1 MPDNNQN
8 SQSQVVRRY
17 YPSLSSVVSPEDF
30 PDILGFVKDGILN
43 LFEKIHYKDLQYN
56 KSPRGDAAFYSLS
69 IVSPNRIDI
78 EIPGTGIYLV
88 LNPDLAGGDSTISS
102 FPITVEYEW
111 QVLAYLREFSLGN
124 FSFQPQEIFEIALR
138 VLNINEE
145 QALAQFINTFTVPIN
160 DSVGTL
166 EQFKADVEQ
175 YNIGIGNTNFSLPI
189 ITEDTK
195 LYQLV
200 ESIYEQTN
208 NHATLIAFGTYV
220 LENDV
225 DETWRKLK
233 QFFKNLLPQ
242 DIESYIKEIL
252 IPKFRATLLLT
263 AAIEF
268 PRNILKPV
276 FPENSSD
283 TYPDLEVIPEGTPGF
298 PDKVLFS
305 FGEAL
310 FYADTEKGF
319 GYNLDIVLNTITPA
333 QIGNTGFIIDIHNLK
348 IDLSKT
354 ENIIEADL
362 DNRPPDFM
370 GVYMERTN
378 IYFPKKWFKK
388 ETGQTLAITGDR
400 LLIGTG
406 GMSGTIALRATYA
419 HNESGTI
426 TDYFSEY
433 FNFNYPISVNS
444 TGTSTQIVD
453 YTALLSH
460 INSLENP
467 YQLKFVFPLSITAN
481 AIVYEFEKEIGY
493 YNFIN
498 AIDPNRFMWF
508 KLGKNSERA
517 WEIGFRQFD
526 ITFYHG
532 KVVESNIHAQLVIP
546 KFNRQDGVTNDNGKT
561 VIDLQGHWEDEENFN
576 LTASFLPTG
585 LPVSIPEVF
594 TYHLKTAELGKEDDD
609 FYVGTSGTIQFEGF
623 LKETLKLGPIEIERL
638 RIYSDGSIEF
648 KGGSVQLIDPIVLP
662 LGPVE
667 ITVSAIH
674 YGSHQKEVNGVMRK
688 FNYFGFDGGV
698 SIDPL
703 GIEVRGDGV
712 KYYYCVDDLENKPHP
727 YLHIQTLYLDLT
739 IPANSGSLA
748 QINGWVTIP
757 EPGVS
762 KEYAGGI
769 TLQIPSVN
777 LAGKADI
784 KLMPKYPAF
793 IIDCELEP
801 PVPIPLGSFAIYG
814 FRGLLGYRYVAEK
827 QAVPGLTSD
836 NTWYE
841 YYKAPKL
848 GINVQ
853 KFNGP
858 DKSVNYNTLVSLG
871 AGATLGTSAD
881 DGYTFSIKA
890 MALFSI
896 PSLFMI
902 DGRANILAARLGLD
916 DTKDPPFFAFVA
928 VGDNSLE
935 FGFGADYKL
944 PGNGKILTVY
954 ADVQAGFFFKN
965 QKPWYVNIGT
975 NVNPIT
981 ARILTLLTIKSY
993 VMLSAKGIEAGARGE
1008 FNFDRNYGVIKVQAH
1023 AFIEVGGK
1031 ISFERPQMG
1040 AYLMAGVSARVRV
1053 LFVTLNLEI
1062 GILFGVEAPK
1072 PFLIYGK
1079 FYFRVK
1085 VGIKI
1090 FGKRITL
1097 FKFSGNLE
1105 VVWNFNK
1112 NVDRTP
1118 INPFLGGFDN
1128 LNSLTEAQIAVLDE
1142 IVEGI
1147 NMLTNESFSLCYL
1160 SSRPDDNQ
1168 VPLNERTPENFE
1180 NGKIL
1185 EHIIPLDTYIDIKS
1199 QKGLLPGNAQDPNN
1213 SVRKLIGGINNAPAN
1228 YVDLIPPV
1236 STIKGRSIR
1245 QVKHQY
1251 TIDHLEIK
1259 FWNETKNI
1267 WESYHPY
1274 EALYP
1279 NEPSIANLKVGQFQ
1293 KADGI
1298 YNAVRILATTPFSYT
1313 EQGEPG
1319 WYVPEQYGVNAS
1331 ALFCEAEHKEHKC
1344 AKFLQKPLNAKY
1356 YCGDVNTPLFSN
1368 DVSFQLITP
1377 NPDEDFAYIT
1387 DEANVF
1393 NLPKSLAF
1401 NNWNGL
1407 EILLPQPTIMTGLK
1421 LSNYSNGVKV
1431 KFYSILQSPQNDVMF
1446 NVVYGNPNPNASNVN
1461 EPYEMV
1467 LFGNSLNEEIKYNYT
1482 TNAIGEWLPIHEN
1495 WRPITRIVVEPIF
1508 DSSINQQIAL
1518 INDQIATIENDNNLI
1533 SIGAIDGDILSTV
1546 LLEQELHQLICGA
1559 SSSSFINRYSKKDA
1573 LNYYYSKEFIE
1584 KDSNFIYS
1592 IGTTEQKGLISKIA
1606 TDGTLIWERKYELLE
1621 NMNEKLIFKRIIQI
1635 EKSEENQF
1643 QYIVYATTGKD
1654 HYLLSFNP
1662 EDGKVIWFKHIEWKD
1677 EDIFVHIAPSKK
1689 EFQFYL
1695 TLSDRNQIDTK
1706 REPFVAVVDS
1716 SGTLIKGTLLIIEK
1730 EEFIINAICED
1741 KEGLVV
1747 AGRYIEG
1754 DYNDSVGVIIKLDST
1769 LKIISSLKID
1779 KRYTTIHDIKIMDDG
1794 SYLLSGY
1801 DSKQDGIFALLI
1813 NEEGVYAT
1821 YQFPST
1827 SNHNSSIQLNNEG
1840 FYLLQNNDYNGVLHK
1855 MSYDFNVIW
1864 SKEIHL
1870 NSGTNGIRNFTFNRA
1885 SNAITLNC
1893 FNQNEGSLVVHTNSH
1908 LQSCLTNVLSI
1919 SGLINNELGIIKFDA
1934 KQETYELGL
1943 KEHSSNSEII
1953 TSEIKQ
1959 HCKEEG
1965 CGEEDPKVCQLYQ
1978 QISTIYESCLID
1990 PQIITG
1996 SNFET
2001 VSLCYREIQ
2010 NLITAF
2016 DPNYNL
2022 IKYLNYELELIQ
2034 QFLSKKDI
2042 QNYTLAWGAV
2052 DSILTYLNEVGNCI
2066 CECTPK
2072 EFTMIHQV
2080 CWMSVE
2086 DYEYNINIPSQE
2098 AIAEDAQAAID
2109 GITKYIQPIWRPDT
2123 SYYVHFV
2130 LKDNVDNGST
2140 IQSYPYTYGFRT
2152 AGPVGYFHTHDKS
2165 TYGDLKLKNGDRLL
2179 KEDNTNGNSYF
2190 VVSNNGLEN
2199 ENGSLYIN
2207 NTNGFI
2213 LEDTTG
2219 YLRDAVTGIY
2229 IQIPGSN
2236 PEKRLKVVAH
2246 PDKYPL
2252 TTLKQYIDYNRSY
2265 PNADGNLLSAKPLFY
2280 DDQVSMINGKIA
2292 STTQIQLFFSKAYAT
2307 HFFHKWEPYK
2317 NEPSSDN
2324 SLAGRLKIVIKDPVE
2339 DITIVNPPYLD
2350 YDENDTEHT
2359 YIPQT
2364 EEVWNPE
2371 ENPQVPF
2378 AIDHY
2383 FNLMEAPNCM
2393 GEVIITK
2400 PASEYVTIFP
2410 KHLKPNKLYT
2420 AIVNNLFD
2428 VNHNG
2433 NFDTVAAIDETREVH
2448 KFVFKTSRYKDFKE
2462 QVESYFLEREFEGN
2476 LVQRD
2481 AIFNL
2486 EKPFT
2491 QAEID
2496 ASYTTIWNWNNIIN
2510 QQALTGFTPE
2520 IIETLTNDYQHPFDR
2535 VFEGILGLK
2544 PLNEAVS
2551 TEVNVIKDT
2560 NTGSIIALIVRNPEP
2575 FNNPKFRQEVIKDTI
2590 EVMTEGNINSSYM
2603 VLFSKD
2609 HSQVII
2615 MNSAKNI
2622 IENISLK
2629 FKYKVYRDILPG
2641 DDVVLNYPVMT
2652 EVIIPVDLLNN

>member
-1 MPDNNQN
+1 MPAPQFYPALNKLISSENVPEPIKSGIDSLFSKLFYKSYYVEKSVYGEVAYHHLVLVFNKYGFNLFGGDDGMEILFNPGEVADTTEIPISLYYNLPIQKYVREIKLQN
-8 SQSQVVRRY
+8 LSTVEDYFNLILEMFNINKNDLLYEAIGAFLNGYENPVQAFVNDFNSNPDY
-17 YPSLSSVVSPEDF
+17 SSYTPLSLTYESGGFEEDF
-30 PDILGFVKDGILN
+30 SLVQDIAQQLEANNIDIKLYLLEN
-43 LFEKIHYKDLQYN
+43 Y
-56 KSPRGDAAFYSLS
+56 
-69 IVSPNRIDI
+69 IDI
-78 EIPGTGIYLV
+78 ENITSGIENLS
-88 LNPDLAGGDSTISS
+88 LLFKKWMG
-102 FPITVEYEW
+102 
-111 QVLAYLREFSLGN
+111 EFSL
-124 FSFQPQEIFEIALR
+124 EKII
-138 VLNINEE
+138 
-145 QALAQFINTFTVPIN
+145 
-160 DSVGTL
+160 
-166 EQFKADVEQ
+166 
-175 YNIGIGNTNFSLPI
+175 SL
-189 ITEDTK
+189 
-195 LYQLV
+195 
-200 ESIYEQTN
+200 
-208 NHATLIAFGTYV
+208 F
-220 LENDV
+220 
-225 DETWRKLK
+225 
-233 QFFKNLLPQ
+233 
-242 DIESYIKEIL
+242 
-252 IPKFRATLLLT
+252 IPKFSVSVDVLEVAL
-263 AAIEF
+263 AF
-268 PRNILKPV
+268 PRKWLKPV
-276 FPENSSD
+276 D
-283 TYPDLEVIPEGTPGF
+283 ATTLEVIEDESVKAMLIYNVGSVAYNSETGF
-298 PDKVLFS
+298 EFVNPDNFDLS
-305 FGEAL
+305 
-310 FYADTEKGF
+310 
-319 GYNLDIVLNTITPA
+319 PC
-333 QIGNTGFIIDIHNLK
+333 QIGNTGI
-348 IDLSKT
+348 
-354 ENIIEADL
+354 IIEIQDLAFDFKNDSNIPQADA
-362 DNRPPDFM
+362 DGRPLTFK
-370 GVYMERTN
+370 G
-378 IYFPKKWFKK
+378 IYAEEINLILPKKWFKDVDGTTAK
-388 ETGQTLAITGDR
+388 ISGYNI
-400 LLIGTG
+400 LIGTEG
-406 GMSGTIALRATYA
+406 GVSGTVALVGLGGDNTLWA
-419 HNESGTI
+419 NIGSSDGFKVG
-426 TDYFSEY
+426 FS
-433 FNFNYPISVNS
+433 
-444 TGTSTQIVD
+444 
-453 YTALLSH
+453 
-460 INSLENP
+460 
-467 YQLKFVFPLSITAN
+467 
-481 AIVYEFEKEIGY
+481 
-493 YNFIN
+493 
-498 AIDPNRFMWF
+498 
-508 KLGKNSERA
+508 
-517 WEIGFRQFD
+517 QFD
-526 ITFYHG
+526 ISFKQN
-532 KVVESNIHAQLVIP
+532 KVISSNIKGALEIK
-546 KFNRQDGVTNDNGKT
+546 KFVYPGTTDPVQ
-561 VIDLQGHWEDEENFN
+561 IDIEGHLSDEGDFN
-576 LTASFLPTG
+576 LTASAQPPYPIEFPD
-585 LPVSIPEVF
+585 VF
-594 TYHLKTAELGKEDDD
+594 TYHMKSVELGKEDND
-609 FYVGTSGTIQFEGF
+609 FYIGTSGTLQFEGF
-623 LKETLKLGPIEIERL
+623 LKETLQLGPIEIERL

-648 KGGSVQLIDPIVLP
+648 KGGSVQLINPIVLP

-1112 NVDRTP
+1112 NIDRTP
-1118 INPFLGGFDN
+1118 INPLINISNQAAIPELVQGVNMLSNETFVLAY
-1128 LNSLTEAQIAVLDE
+1128 LNSIPAVNVLP
-1142 IVEGI
+1142 
-1147 NMLTNESFSLCYL
+1147 NE
-1160 SSRPDDNQ
+1160 
-1168 VPLNERTPENFE
+1168 VLN
-1180 NGKIL
+1180 
-1185 EHIIPLDTYIDIKS
+1185 HIIPLDTYIDIKT
-1199 QKGLLPGNAQDPNN
+1199 QKGLLPGNAQDLNN

-1293 KADGI
+1293 KTDGI

-1331 ALFCEAEHKEHKC
+1331 TLFCEAEHKEHKC

-1387 DEANVF
+1387 EAANVF
-1393 NLPKSLAF
+1393 NVPKSLAF

-1431 KFYSILQSPQNDVMF
+1431 KFYSIIQSPQNDVLF

-1495 WRPITRIVVEPIF
+1495 WRPITRIIVEPIF
-1508 DSSINQQIAL
+1508 DSSISQQIAL

-1546 LLEQELHQLICGA
+1546 SLEQELHQLICGA
-1559 SSSSFINRYSKKDA
+1559 SDNGNSSSFINRYSKKDA

-1606 TDGTLIWERKYELLE
+1606 NDGTLIWERKYELLE

-1706 REPFVAVVDS
+1706 KEPFVAVVDS

-1741 KEGLVV
+1741 NEGLVV

-1754 DYNDSVGVIIKLDST
+1754 DYNDSVGVIIKLDSS

-1779 KRYTTIHDIKIMDDG
+1779 KRYTTIHDIKIMDNG

-1801 DSKQDGIFALLI
+1801 DSKEDGIFALLI
-1813 NEEGVYAT
+1813 NEEGVYNT

-1827 SNHNSSIQLNNEG
+1827 SNHNSSTQLNNEG

-1855 MSYDFNVIW
+1855 MSFDFNVIW

-1934 KQETYELGL
+1934 KQVTYELGL

-1959 HCKEEG
+1959 YCKEEG

-2022 IKYLNYELELIQ
+2022 IKYLNYELELIN

-2052 DSILTYLNEVGNCI
+2052 ESILTYLNEVGNCI

-2123 SYYVHFV
+2123 SYYVHFI

-2229 IQIPGSN
+2229 IKIPGSN

>member
-1 MPDNNQN
+1 LTYAFNNE
-8 SQSQVVRRY
+8 
-17 YPSLSSVVSPEDF
+17 SLDDF
-30 PDILGFVKDGILN
+30 IK
-43 LFEKIHYKDLQYN
+43 KIIFPQIEASLE
-56 KSPRGDAAFYSLS
+56 LS
-69 IVSPNRIDI
+69 I
-78 EIPGTGIYLV
+78 GL
-88 LNPDLAGGDSTISS
+88 S
-102 FPITVEYEW
+102 FP
-111 QVLAYLREFSLGN
+111 
-124 FSFQPQEIFEIALR
+124 
-138 VLNINEE
+138 
-145 QALAQFINTFTVPIN
+145 
-160 DSVGTL
+160 
-166 EQFKADVEQ
+166 
-175 YNIGIGNTNFSLPI
+175 
-189 ITEDTK
+189 
-195 LYQLV
+195 
-200 ESIYEQTN
+200 
-208 NHATLIAFGTYV
+208 
-220 LENDV
+220 
-225 DETWRKLK
+225 RK
-233 QFFKNLLPQ
+233 
-242 DIESYIKEIL
+242 
-252 IPKFRATLLLT
+252 
-263 AAIEF
+263 
-268 PRNILKPV
+268 ILKP
-276 FPENSSD
+276 
-283 TYPDLEVIPEGTPGF
+283 
-298 PDKVLFS
+298 
-305 FGEAL
+305 
-310 FYADTEKGF
+310 
-319 GYNLDIVLNTITPA
+319 LDIEGGIVLPEPELSILIFDIGSLEFSTSGGMKFAEGISASLNHPS
-333 QIGNTGFIIDIHNLK
+333 QIGNTGLGINFQNVKL
-348 IDLSKT
+348 DLSK
-354 ENIIEADL
+354 EKNILEADL
-362 DNRPPDFM
+362 DGRSIDFT
-370 GVYMERTN
+370 G
-378 IYFPKKWFKK
+378 IYVQKASITLPQKWFKSDNNMSA
-388 ETGQTLAITGDR
+388 TLQIAGYN

-406 GMSGTIALRATYA
+406 GISGTVALEAIDTQNGINTDDYLWLKIGSQDGFKIGFNMFDIVFKQGKIISSNINA
-419 HNESGTI
+419 ELEIKKFIYKSGP
-426 TDYFSEY
+426 
-433 FNFNYPISVNS
+433 NA
-444 TGTSTQIVD
+444 GQIV
-453 YTALLSH
+453 
-460 INSLENP
+460 
-467 YQLKFVFPLSITAN
+467 K
-481 AIVYEFEKEIGY
+481 IG
-493 YNFIN
+493 
-498 AIDPNRFMWF
+498 
-508 KLGKNSERA
+508 
-517 WEIGFRQFD
+517 
-526 ITFYHG
+526 
-532 KVVESNIHAQLVIP
+532 VEGHLND
-546 KFNRQDGVTNDNGKT
+546 DGD
-561 VIDLQGHWEDEENFN
+561 FN
-576 LTASFLPTG
+576 LTASAKPPYPIEFPN
-585 LPVSIPEVF
+585 VF
-594 TYHLKTAELGKEDDD
+594 TYRMKSVELGKEDND
-609 FYVGTSGTIQFEGF
+609 FYIGTSGTLQFEGF
-623 LKETLKLGPIEIERL
+623 LKETLNLGPIEIERL

-712 KYYYCVDDLENKPHP
+712 KYYYCVDDLDDKPHP
-727 YLHIQTLYLDLT
+727 YLHIQTLYLDLV

-748 QINGWVTIP
+748 KINGWVTIP

-1112 NVDRTP
+1112 NIDRTP
-1118 INPFLGGFDN
+1118 INPLINISNQAAIPELVQGVNMLSNETFVLAY
-1128 LNSLTEAQIAVLDE
+1128 LNSIPAVNVLP
-1142 IVEGI
+1142 
-1147 NMLTNESFSLCYL
+1147 NE
-1160 SSRPDDNQ
+1160 
-1168 VPLNERTPENFE
+1168 VLN
-1180 NGKIL
+1180 
-1185 EHIIPLDTYIDIKS
+1185 HIIPLDTYIDIKT

-1293 KADGI
+1293 KTDGI

-1331 ALFCEAEHKEHKC
+1331 TLFCEAEHKEHKC

-1387 DEANVF
+1387 EEANVF
-1393 NLPKSLAF
+1393 NVPKSLVF

-1431 KFYSILQSPQNDVMF
+1431 KFYSIIQSPQNDVMF

-1508 DSSINQQIAL
+1508 DSSISQQIAL

-1546 LLEQELHQLICGA
+1546 SLEQELHQLICGA
-1559 SSSSFINRYSKKDA
+1559 SDNGNSSLFINRYSKKDA

-1584 KDSNFIYS
+1584 KDSNVIYS

-1606 TDGTLIWERKYELLE
+1606 TDGTLIWERKYQLLE

-1643 QYIVYATTGKD
+1643 QYIVYATIGKD

-1677 EDIFVHIAPSKK
+1677 EDIFVHITPSKK

-1706 REPFVAVVDS
+1706 KEPFVAVVDS
-1716 SGTLIKGTLLIIEK
+1716 SGTLIKGTLLVIEK

-1741 KEGLVV
+1741 NEGLVV

-1754 DYNDSVGVIIKLDST
+1754 DYNDSVGVIIKLDSS

-1779 KRYTTIHDIKIMDDG
+1779 KRYTTIHDIKIMDNG

-1801 DSKQDGIFALLI
+1801 DSKEDGIFALLI
-1813 NEEGVYAT
+1813 NEEGVYNT

-1855 MSYDFNVIW
+1855 MSFDFNVIW

-1953 TSEIKQ
+1953 TSEIKEY
-1959 HCKEEG
+1959 CKEEG

-1978 QISTIYESCLID
+1978 QISNIYESCLID

-2010 NLITAF
+2010 NLIAAF

-2022 IKYLNYELELIQ
+2022 IEYLNYELELIN

-2042 QNYTLAWGAV
+2042 QNYTLAWSAV
-2052 DSILTYLNEVGNCI
+2052 QSILNYLNEIGNCI

-2109 GITKYIQPIWRPDT
+2109 GITKYIQPIWRPNT

-2140 IQSYPYTYGFRT
+2140 IQSYPYTFGFST
-2152 AGPVGYFHTHDKS
+2152 GGPVGYFHTHDKS

-2190 VVSNNGLEN
+2190 VVSSNGLEN

-2207 NTNGFI
+2207 NTDGFI

-2229 IQIPGSN
+2229 IKIPGSN
-2236 PEKRLKVVAH
+2236 PEKPLKVVAH
-2246 PDKYPL
+2246 SDKYPL

-2280 DDQVSMINGKIA
+2280 DDQVSMINGQIA

-2307 HFFHKWEPYK
+2307 HFFHKWESYK
-2317 NEPSSDN
+2317 NAPSSDN

-2339 DITIVNPPYLD
+2339 DISIVNPPYLD
-2350 YDENDTEHT
+2350 YNPNDNEYTH
-2359 YIPQT
+2359 IPQT

-2433 NFDTVAAIDETREVH
+2433 NFDTVATIDETREVH

-2462 QVESYFLEREFEGN
+2462 QIESYFLEREFEGN

-2481 AIFNL
+2481 AVFNL

-2496 ASYTTIWNWNNIIN
+2496 ASYTTIWNWNNITN

-2575 FNNPKFRQEVIKDTI
+2575 FNNPKFRQEVVNDTI
-2590 EVMTEGNINSSYM
+2590 QIITDGNVNDSYL

-2609 HSQVII
+2609 NSQAII
-2615 MNSAKNI
+2615 MNSVKNI

-2629 FKYKVYRDILPG
+2629 FKYKVYRDVLPG

-2652 EVIIPVDLLNN
+2652 EVILPVDLLNN

>member
-1 MPDNNQN
+1 MPAPQFYPALNKLISSENVPEPIKSGIDSLFSKLFYKSYYVEKSVYGEVAYHHLVLVFNKYGFNLFGGDDGMEILFNPGEVADTTEIPISLYYNLPIQKYVREIKLQN
-8 SQSQVVRRY
+8 LSTVEDYFNLILEMFNINKNDLLYEAIGAFLNGYENPVQAFVNDFNSNPDY
-17 YPSLSSVVSPEDF
+17 SSYTPLSLTYESGGFEEDF
-30 PDILGFVKDGILN
+30 SLVQDIA
-43 LFEKIHYKDLQYN
+43 LQLEANNIDIKLYLLEN
-56 KSPRGDAAFYSLS
+56 Y
-69 IVSPNRIDI
+69 IDI
-78 EIPGTGIYLV
+78 ENITSGIENLS
-88 LNPDLAGGDSTISS
+88 LLFKKWMG
-102 FPITVEYEW
+102 
-111 QVLAYLREFSLGN
+111 EFSL
-124 FSFQPQEIFEIALR
+124 EKII
-138 VLNINEE
+138 
-145 QALAQFINTFTVPIN
+145 
-160 DSVGTL
+160 
-166 EQFKADVEQ
+166 
-175 YNIGIGNTNFSLPI
+175 SL
-189 ITEDTK
+189 
-195 LYQLV
+195 
-200 ESIYEQTN
+200 
-208 NHATLIAFGTYV
+208 F
-220 LENDV
+220 
-225 DETWRKLK
+225 
-233 QFFKNLLPQ
+233 
-242 DIESYIKEIL
+242 
-252 IPKFRATLLLT
+252 IPKFSVSVDVLEVAL
-263 AAIEF
+263 AF
-268 PRNILKPV
+268 PRKWLKPV
-276 FPENSSD
+276 D
-283 TYPDLEVIPEGTPGF
+283 ATTLEVIEDESVKAMLIYNVGSVAYNSETGF
-298 PDKVLFS
+298 EFVNPDNFDLSPCQV
-305 FGEAL
+305 
-310 FYADTEKGF
+310 
-319 GYNLDIVLNTITPA
+319 
-333 QIGNTGFIIDIHNLK
+333 GNTGI
-348 IDLSKT
+348 
-354 ENIIEADL
+354 IIEIQDLAFDFKNDSNIPQADA
-362 DNRPPDFM
+362 DGRPLTFK
-370 GVYMERTN
+370 G
-378 IYFPKKWFKK
+378 IYAEEINLILPKKWFKDVDGTTAK
-388 ETGQTLAITGDR
+388 ISGYNI
-400 LLIGTG
+400 LIGTEG
-406 GMSGTIALRATYA
+406 GVSGTVALVGLGGDNTLWA
-419 HNESGTI
+419 NIGSSDGFKVG
-426 TDYFSEY
+426 FS
-433 FNFNYPISVNS
+433 
-444 TGTSTQIVD
+444 
-453 YTALLSH
+453 
-460 INSLENP
+460 
-467 YQLKFVFPLSITAN
+467 
-481 AIVYEFEKEIGY
+481 
-493 YNFIN
+493 
-498 AIDPNRFMWF
+498 
-508 KLGKNSERA
+508 
-517 WEIGFRQFD
+517 QFD
-526 ITFYHG
+526 ISFKQN
-532 KVVESNIHAQLVIP
+532 KVISSNIKGALEIK
-546 KFNRQDGVTNDNGKT
+546 KFVYPGTTDPVQ
-561 VIDLQGHWEDEENFN
+561 IDIEGHLSDEGDFN
-576 LTASFLPTG
+576 LTASAQPPYPIEFPD
-585 LPVSIPEVF
+585 VF
-594 TYHLKTAELGKEDDD
+594 TYHMKSVELGKEDND
-609 FYVGTSGTIQFEGF
+609 FYIGTSGTLQFEGF
-623 LKETLKLGPIEIERL
+623 LKETLNLGPIEIERL

-1185 EHIIPLDTYIDIKS
+1185 NHVIPLDTYIDIKS

-1236 STIKGRSIR
+1236 STINGRSIR

-1331 ALFCEAEHKEHKC
+1331 TLFCEAEHKEHKC
-1344 AKFLQKPLNAKY
+1344 AKFMQKPLNAKY
-1356 YCGDVNTPLFSN
+1356 YCGDVNTSLFSN

-1621 NMNEKLIFKRIIQI
+1621 NKNEKLIFKRIIQI

-1716 SGTLIKGTLLIIEK
+1716 SGTLIKGTLLVIEK

-1779 KRYTTIHDIKIMDDG
+1779 KRYTIIHDIKIMDNG

-1813 NEEGVYAT
+1813 NEEGVYTT
-1821 YQFPST
+1821 YQFPLT

-1943 KEHSSNSEII
+1943 KEHSSNSEIF

-1959 HCKEEG
+1959 YCKEEG

-1990 PQIITG
+1990 PQIIIG

-2016 DPNYNL
+2016 DLNYNL
-2022 IKYLNYELELIQ
+2022 IEYLNYELELIK

-2229 IQIPGSN
+2229 IKIPGSN

>member
-1 MPDNNQN
+1 MSNQIMH
-8 SQSQVVRRY
+8 
-17 YPSLSSVVSPEDF
+17 PSLSQLLPLDKIPNEVEAIRDALASIFDS
-30 PDILGFVKDGILN
+30 IFVKDLIASQSYDNSSG
-43 LFEKIHYKDLQYN
+43 
-56 KSPRGDAAFYSLS
+56 FYSLTLTTYNS
-69 IVSPNRIDI
+69 IGIDI
-78 EIPGTGIYLV
+78 PVAQDLRLV
-88 LNPDLAGGDSTISS
+88 LNPTNLGTTEIPIAFDYSWIILKYINDFNFDSFDNTIKSVLQILFELA
-102 FPITVEYEW
+102 E
-111 QVLAYLREFSLGN
+111 
-124 FSFQPQEIFEIALR
+124 
-138 VLNINEE
+138 INEKTFLNELIISFYPGVNAIEDFVIQFNSVQNTTLTTLNDTEASNEDSLDHIIE
-145 QALAQFINTFTVPIN
+145 QIAELDLDLLEFAYENLIDVGDEGLDRLKKLFARYFDNIEENLKEALE
-160 DSVGTL
+160 L
-166 EQFKADVEQ
+166 
-175 YNIGIGNTNFSLPI
+175 NF
-189 ITEDTK
+189 
-195 LYQLV
+195 
-200 ESIYEQTN
+200 N
-208 NHATLIAFGTYV
+208 AT
-220 LENDV
+220 
-225 DETWRKLK
+225 
-233 QFFKNLLPQ
+233 
-242 DIESYIKEIL
+242 IKEISVGL
-252 IPKFRATLLLT
+252 Q
-263 AAIEF
+263 F
-268 PRNILKPV
+268 PHKWLRPV
-276 FPENSSD
+276 KTSDIFVPELPNLQDDDVLPD
-283 TYPDLEVIPEGTPGF
+283 TY
-298 PDKVLFS
+298 FS
-305 FGEAL
+305 YLKFDVGSL
-310 FYADTEKGF
+310 IYSSKR
-319 GYNLDIVLNTITPA
+319 
-333 QIGNTGFIIDIHNLK
+333 GFIFNNMSSFSLNRSVIGKTGMIAEFTGLK
-348 IDLSKT
+348 IDLNKDR
-354 ENIIEADL
+354 NIPEATFDGR
-362 DNRPPDFM
+362 DVAFK
-370 GVYMERTN
+370 GVYAEN
-378 IYFPKKWFKK
+378 VAIQLPKKWFKK
-388 ETGQTLAITGDR
+388 ENNATLQISGKQ
-400 LLIGTG
+400 LLIGSEG
-406 GMSGTIALRATYA
+406 GISGTILL
-419 HNESGTI
+419 ESIVQGNPI
-426 TDYFSEY
+426 TEIDY
-433 FNFNYPISVNS
+433 
-444 TGTSTQIVD
+444 
-453 YTALLSH
+453 
-460 INSLENP
+460 
-467 YQLKFVFPLSITAN
+467 
-481 AIVYEFEKEIGY
+481 
-493 YNFIN
+493 
-498 AIDPNRFMWF
+498 MWF
-508 KLGKNSERA
+508 KLGGDN
-517 WEIGFRQFD
+517 GFLLGFNKFD
-526 ITFYHG
+526 ITFKQN
-532 KVVESNIHAQLVIP
+532 KVVSSNIKGALEIK
-546 KFNRQDGVTNDNGKT
+546 KFVYPPNTIVNNQNVSGQTVHIDINGHLSDDGD
-561 VIDLQGHWEDEENFN
+561 FN
-576 LTASFLPTG
+576 LTASAKPPYPIEFPN
-585 LPVSIPEVF
+585 VF
-594 TYHLKTAELGKEDDD
+594 TYRMKSVELGKEDDD
-609 FYVGTSGTIQFEGF
+609 FYIGTSGTLQFEGF
-623 LKETLKLGPIEIERL
+623 LKETLNLGPIEIERL

-698 SIDPL
+698 NIDPL

-712 KYYYCVDDLENKPHP
+712 KYYYCVDDLDDKPHP
-727 YLHIQTLYLDLT
+727 YLHIQTLYLDLV

-748 QINGWVTIP
+748 KINGWVTIP

-1118 INPFLGGFDN
+1118 INPLINISNQAAIPELVQGVNMLSNETFVLAY
-1128 LNSLTEAQIAVLDE
+1128 LNSIPAVNVLP
-1142 IVEGI
+1142 
-1147 NMLTNESFSLCYL
+1147 NE
-1160 SSRPDDNQ
+1160 
-1168 VPLNERTPENFE
+1168 VLN
-1180 NGKIL
+1180 
-1185 EHIIPLDTYIDIKS
+1185 HIIPLDTYIDIKT

-1236 STIKGRSIR
+1236 STINGRSIR

-1331 ALFCEAEHKEHKC
+1331 TLFCEAEHKEHKC
-1344 AKFLQKPLNAKY
+1344 AKFMQKPLNAKY
-1356 YCGDVNTPLFSN
+1356 YCGDVNTSLFSN

-1621 NMNEKLIFKRIIQI
+1621 NKNEKLIFKRIIQI

-1706 REPFVAVVDS
+1706 KEPFVTVVDS
-1716 SGTLIKGTLLIIEK
+1716 SGTLIKGTLLLIEK

-1779 KRYTTIHDIKIMDDG
+1779 KRYTTIHDINIMDNG

-1813 NEEGVYAT
+1813 NEEGVYTT

-1855 MSYDFNVIW
+1855 MSFDFNVIW

-1943 KEHSSNSEII
+1943 KEHSSNSEIF

-1959 HCKEEG
+1959 YCKEEG

-1978 QISTIYESCLID
+1978 QILTIYESCLID

-2022 IKYLNYELELIQ
+2022 IKYLNYELELIK

-2052 DSILTYLNEVGNCI
+2052 ESILTYLNEVGNCI

-2123 SYYVHFV
+2123 SYYIHFI
-2130 LKDNVDNGST
+2130 LKDNVDNGIT

-2165 TYGDLKLKNGDRLL
+2165 TYGDFKLKNGDRLL

-2317 NEPSSDN
+2317 NAPSSDN

-2339 DITIVNPPYLD
+2339 DISIVNPPYLD